1 MRMYKHFI
9 LLFCCSVIFTGCFE
23 KESYPDT
30 PAIEFDDFRN
40 DSTVGYLRIGFTDG
54 DGDLGL
60 NSTGKD
66 MQAPY
71 DSGSFYH
78 HNLYLIYME
87 KDDQNGWQVGKDL
100 AGDSILFK
108 YRVKRIDKNTTSG
121 LKGTLEIEIEPSY
134 FNPLSD
140 QSDTIKYRMKL
151 IDRALNES
159 DWVDTDPIIRN

>member
-1 MRMYKHFI
+1 MRSYKLFI
-9 LLFCCSVIFTGCFE
+9 LYFTLITVFTSCFPDAN
-23 KESYPDT
+23 YPDE
-30 PAIEFDDFRN
+30 PAIEFESFSS

-60 NSTGKD
+60 NSSGAD

-87 KDDQNGWQVGKDL
+87 KDDQNGWEVGKDL

-108 YRVKRIDKNTTSG
+108 YRVKRIQKNTESG
-121 LKGTLEIEIEPSY
+121 LKGTIEIKIEPTY
-134 FNPLSD
+134 YNTLSD

-159 DWVDTDPIIRN
+159 NWVDTDPIIR